1 MYKRQPGSYLAS
13 DSSALLA
20 LLNAMSPD
28 LSQRFSSIRREADQD
43 IVATLVSNQEVIF
56 GDEQRLA
63 AKIIALSAVIDYLEE
78 ENRMDKKIDVSV
90 PEVPVVRDD

>member
-1 MYKRQPGSYLAS
+1 M
-13 DSSALLA
+13 
-20 LLNAMSPD
+20 
-28 LSQRFSSIRREADQD
+28 
-43 IVATLVSNQEVIF
+43 IF